1 MNNIAVIGN
10 PNVGKSAVLNRLTG
24 SQLIVSNYPGTSLE
38 ISRATLQIGQH
49 QLNIFDTPGRYS
61 LCSGSPQDQA
71 EIGFITGEEID
82 LIVNIVDASNLER
95 NLVLTL
101 ELLESGKPVLVVL
114 NQVDRARNLGINIDF
129 RNLSQLLGT
138 QVLPFSAS
146 TGEGLEELLEY
157 LHRKVVHQ
165 NQLASEASPAPN
177 QGQLIREGSPQMIN
191 LGQQA
196 VCSGICDR
204 CSRGMEDCLL
214 PAEIVRA
221 EEAARIARAV
231 TSPMDRHYKERVAK
245 IQAVIDH
252 PVWGTMAIL
261 IMAYMAF
268 QMLLGFIRISEGPL
282 HLVLEPVNSWLE
294 TMIVEILP
302 PGMITDIL
310 AKAVPEG
317 LIIPFTII
325 MPAMLMV
332 SLIMALLEDTGL
344 LPRYSVAL
352 ERVGSLF
359 GVSGQAV
366 IPLALGFGCRTP
378 AIVATRVLP
387 SAAQRF
393 LIVTLLSIVI
403 PCSATLGILAS
414 VIAAFDA
421 SLPIIGLTMLVILL
435 LLASLLSR
443 SMPKDSEFIYELP
456 PLRIP
461 LSSNLR
467 NKMKIRFAGFFT
479 EILPLLLLMSI
490 GIRALMESG
499 LLEAFGGMESF
510 SRLLFGIPA
519 EAFVA
524 VLITIFQR
532 YLAPI
537 VLMNL
542 ALTPREATIAI
553 SMIALSL
560 PCLPMMVMT
569 VRELGAKSLAK
580 ILALGLGTSCLVGM
594 ALNLI
599 LPF

>member
-1 MNNIAVIGN
+1 MNNIVVIGN

-49 QLNIFDTPGRYS
+49 ELNIYDTPGRYS
-61 LCSGSPQDQA
+61 LCSGSPEDQA

-101 ELLESGKPVLVVL
+101 ELLESRKPVLVLL

-129 RNLSQLLGT
+129 RSLSHLLGT
-138 QVLPFSAS
+138 LVLPFSAS

-157 LHRKVVHQ
+157 LHRKVAHQ
-165 NQLASEASPAPN
+165 TLAPEASPAPER
-177 QGQLIREGSPQMIN
+177 GELIREVSPQMIN
-191 LGQQA
+191 LGQQME
-196 VCSGICDR
+196 CSGICRR
-204 CSRGMEDCLL
+204 CSKDAEDCLL
-214 PAEIVRA
+214 PVEIVRA

-231 TSPMDRHYKERVAK
+231 TLPMDSRYKEKVAK

-261 IMAYMAF
+261 IMAYLAF
-268 QMLLGFIRISEGPL
+268 QMLLGFIQISEGPL
-282 HLVLEPVNSWLE
+282 HQVLEPVNHWLE
-294 TMIVEILP
+294 TLIVGILP
-302 PGMITDIL
+302 PGMLTDIL

-387 SAAQRF
+387 SSAQRF

-443 SMPKDSEFIYELP
+443 SMPRDSEFIYELP

-461 LSSNLR
+461 LGSNLW

-490 GIRALMESG
+490 AIRALMESG
-499 LLEAFGGMESF
+499 LLEAFGSMESF

-580 ILALGLGTSCLVGM
+580 ILALGLATSCLVGM
-594 ALNLI
+594 VLNQI